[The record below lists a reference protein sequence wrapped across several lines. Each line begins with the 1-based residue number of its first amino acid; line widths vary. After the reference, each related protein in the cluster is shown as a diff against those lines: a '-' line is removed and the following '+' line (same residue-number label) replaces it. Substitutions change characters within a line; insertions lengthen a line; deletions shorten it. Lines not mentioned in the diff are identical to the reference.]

1 MNIAM
6 TYVVCVVY
14 NDEEKS
20 GVVLGYFLCI
30 SQLISRGPKGLF
42 FHLTM
47 TISRVQLIQI
57 YLS

>member
-1 MNIAM
+1 MIDI
-6 TYVVCVVY
+6 CSLWLY

-30 SQLISRGPKGLF
+30 SQLNSRRPEGLF